1 MDTALTVFI
10 LICASMV
17 LFMTPGVAF
26 FYGGLSRKKN
36 VGNTIIMAF
45 LAIGVCS
52 VIWVILGYSIAFGYQ
67 FPTDSGDFIGQII
80 GGFDQLF
87 LAGTDMTAAIET
99 RVEGLPDMAFVL
111 FQGAFCCITVG
122 IIVGSVSGRIKFGAI
137 AAILSVWVIVVY
149 GPLAH
154 MVWGGG
160 LIGGTIGALDFA
172 GGDVVH
178 ISSGVTGLV
187 LALLCGKRR
196 GYGNANYRAH
206 NTPLA
211 AIGAAL
217 LWFGWMGFNGGS
229 ALALDDGV
237 AALAMVNTL
246 VASGAAMIS
255 WMIVDK
261 ISTKHSTLVGAVTG
275 LVAGLVVITP
285 AAGFVEPW
293 AALVMGLIVSPICYF
308 AIAKLKAKL
317 GYDDALD
324 AFGCHGIGGI
334 VGGILT
340 GVFCVP
346 SLSWTD
352 YGGLLYTGDPSLLL
366 SQISGILITIVFVA
380 VATLVIG
387 LIVKA
392 CFHGSLR
399 VSEEEEARGMDIA
412 VHGEDAYPAFDG
424 MD

>member
-1 MDTALTVFI
+1 MITTA
-10 LICASMV
+10 
-17 LFMTPGVAF
+17 
-26 FYGGLSRKKN
+26 
-36 VGNTIIMAF
+36 IIT
-45 LAIGVCS
+45 GS
-52 VIWVILGYSIAFGYQ
+52 
-67 FPTDSGDFIGQII
+67 
-80 GGFDQLF
+80 
-87 LAGTDMTAAIET
+87 LAGRM
-99 RVEGLPDMAFVL
+99 
-111 FQGAFCCITVG
+111 
-122 IIVGSVSGRIKFGAI
+122 KFGAVC
-137 AAILSVWVIVVY
+137 AFVAVWTIVVY
-149 GPLAH
+149 PPLAH
-154 MVWGGG
+154 MVWGGDG
-160 LIGGTIGALDFA
+160 SLIGDTIGALDFA

-178 ISSGVTGLV
+178 ISSGLTGLI
-187 LALLCGKRR
+187 LCLMLGKRK
-196 GYGNANYRAH
+196 GFGMMSYRPH
-206 NTPLA
+206 NVPFVAL
-211 AIGAAL
+211 GATL
-217 LWFGWMGFNGGS
+217 LWFGWFGFNAGS
-229 ALALDDGV
+229 EFVADGV
-237 AALAMVNTL
+237 AGLALINTV
-246 VASGAAMIS
+246 VASGAALVS
-255 WMIVDK
+255 WMIVERVK
-261 ISTKHSTLVGAVTG
+261 VGKPTLVGAATG

-293 AALVMGLIVSPICYF
+293 AAIVMGLIVSPICYF

-340 GVFCVP
+340 GIFCVP

-366 SQISGILITIVFVA
+366 SQVSGILITIVFVA

>member
-1 MDTALTVFI
+1 
-10 LICASMV
+10 
-17 LFMTPGVAF
+17 
-26 FYGGLSRKKN
+26 
-36 VGNTIIMAF
+36 
-45 LAIGVCS
+45 
-52 VIWVILGYSIAFGYQ
+52 
-67 FPTDSGDFIGQII
+67 
-80 GGFDQLF
+80 
-87 LAGTDMTAAIET
+87 
-99 RVEGLPDMAFVL
+99 MAFVL

-255 WMIVDK
+255 WMIVERLRR
-261 ISTKHSTLVGAVTG
+261 KHSTLVGAVTG

-340 GVFCVP
+340 ASSACRACRGLTTVDCSTPATRACCSARFPV
-346 SLSWTD
+346 SSSRSSSWLSRRSSSVSSSR
-352 YGGLLYTGDPSLLL
+352 PASM
-366 SQISGILITIVFVA
+366 A
-380 VATLVIG
+380 
-387 LIVKA
+387 A
-392 CFHGSLR
+392 C
-399 VSEEEEARGMDIA
+399 A
-412 VHGEDAYPAFDG
+412 
-424 MD
+424 